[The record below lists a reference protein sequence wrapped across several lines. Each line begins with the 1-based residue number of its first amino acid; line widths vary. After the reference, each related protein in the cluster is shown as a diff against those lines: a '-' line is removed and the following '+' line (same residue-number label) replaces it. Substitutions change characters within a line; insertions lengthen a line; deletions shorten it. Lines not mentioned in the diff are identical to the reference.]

1 MTLLEKKS
9 KRKAL
14 AIRTLVESGE
24 YSPSYALEQVE
35 SLNDNGKLLDID
47 YEPLAEWLESLI
59 NGTTEEE
66 IGEVVE
72 QGVEE

>member
-24 YSPSYALEQVE
+24 YSPAYALSLAEE
-35 SLNDNGKLLDID
+35 LNDHNKILDVD
-47 YEPLAEWLESLI
+47 YEPLAEWLEELI
-59 NGTTEEE
+59 NEPEVNEE
-66 IGEVVE
+66 IVKEGE
-72 QGVEE
+72 